1 MHGGCRGGGQRG
13 GVRVVP
19 LGHALLPVVG
29 GDAQQAHHDLRLLL
43 GVCQDLVVLGVGG
56 GVAHDGRPEDLGEA
70 GEGHL
75 VGVAGSYN
83 ALEVEDEEGQR
94 VLVGRRELRNGL
106 EDGGKGV
113 LVSTCCTLQERKENN
128 VSIRN

>member
-1 MHGGCRGGGQRG
+1 M
-13 GVRVVP
+13 
-19 LGHALLPVVG
+19 LL
-29 GDAQQAHHDLRLLL
+29 DLRLLL

-75 VGVAGSYN
+75 VGVAGSSN

-113 LVSTCCTLQERKENN
+113 LVSAALCRRGRRIVCLF
-128 VSIRN
+128 